1 MRPNEA
7 YKRPRTAHGQP
18 LPPAGNVV
26 CVMSESETSQHSRSP
41 RRKDHAERFRAF
53 RSMCRQ
59 NLKAQNS
66 LGSLSR
72 SNGILEIRVASSK
85 NANVQRAT
93 QTSTQ
98 ASTSGAD
105 RRRRQ
110 KRRRETDYLE
120 MPSGSTSH
128 PRQTSAQAGSLSPSP
143 QPGSG
148 AFSPPPG
155 SATHPIGTHLTWS
168 GHQCRIH
175 SINPGGSYNL
185 MMLRNNSILKGLR
198 LPPPQMPQSFTMPTG
213 NFGFAP
219 T

>member
-1 MRPNEA
+1 
-7 YKRPRTAHGQP
+7 
-18 LPPAGNVV
+18 
-26 CVMSESETSQHSRSP
+26 MSESETSQHSRSP
-41 RRKDHAERFRAF
+41 RRKDPTLRFRAF

-72 SNGILEIRVASSK
+72 SNGILEIRVQPTFNHNMASSK

-120 MPSGSTSH
+120 MPGSTSH

>member
-26 CVMSESETSQHSRSP
+26 SVMSKSETPQHNRSP

-72 SNGILEIRVASSK
+72 SNGILEIRVASPK

-110 KRRRETDYLE
+110 KRRRETEDYE
-120 MPSGSTSH
+120 RRGTQP
-128 PRQTSAQAGSLSPSP
+128 TSAQAGSLSPSP

-185 MMLRNNSILKGLR
+185 MMLRNNSILKGVR
-198 LPPPQMPQSFTMPTG
+198 LPPPQMPPSFSMPTG